1 MTKVRA
7 ASGKDVRIF
16 MVSRHNV
23 FVTET
28 NGVLCEVG
36 ADAEEGAGDFST
48 ITEHGRL

>member
-1 MTKVRA
+1 VTKVRD

-28 NGVLCEVG
+28 NRVLCEVG
-36 ADAEEGAGDFST
+36 ADAEDGAGDCSM
-48 ITEHGRL
+48 IT